1 MKRLSDRGQI
11 VKFSIKPMKTFILYC
26 RDRKNITGKRN
37 KRNLVAYDLHKRL
50 IVKLFYGVNP

>member
-1 MKRLSDRGQI
+1 
-11 VKFSIKPMKTFILYC
+11 MKTFILYC